1 MIPAADIPHV
11 PTCGCNGCHPLQPAL
26 WSVYGNLYGVD
37 SVEALRVM
45 KADGDPS
52 LLDDPFI
59 ELELQIAA
67 LLASVYGVRALQA
80 KRVLEEALTPP
91 LNQREVDIALG
102 KAGEILGDVFDR
114 DTELEI
120 RRLVNRLII
129 RGALVGE
136 GVDPATLPEV
146 EPDIPLEEKPPLSSA
161 LENEETGGYTSLFIG
176 GALLAGAAV
185 LGGLTAIGRDTS
197 LLNVP
202 TVRKVHEGIVHA
214 ARYYTNQHFNRIIL
228 PEIQGRVNAI
238 LGGADPATVPGFND
252 INQYLSRRLQNVP
265 YWRVVANG
273 AASRAYHYGVMKAGA
288 LRQFRGYE
296 IVAIIDDR
304 TSDICLG
311 LNGKRFLLNET
322 VDLLEKA
329 IDTEDAEEF
338 TRLLPWV
345 PNAATV
351 EGRSPRE
358 LRDLG
363 YVVPP
368 FHPNCRSTIR
378 FI

>member
-11 PTCGCNGCHPLQPAL
+11 STCGCSGCHPLQPAL

-37 SVEALRVM
+37 SIEALRVM

-80 KRVLEEALTPP
+80 KRVLEKALTPP

-102 KAGEILGDVFDR
+102 EAGEILGDVFDK

-129 RGALVGE
+129 RGALVGQ
-136 GVDPATLPEV
+136 GVDPITLPEV
-146 EPDIPLEEKPPLSSA
+146 EPDIPLEEKPPLSAA
-161 LENEETGGYTSLFIG
+161 LDNEEGGYASLFIG
-176 GALLAGAAV
+176 GALLAGAMV
-185 LGGLTAIGRDTS
+185 LGGRTAVGRDTS
-197 LLNVP
+197 LLDVP

-228 PEIQGRVNAI
+228 PEIQNRVNAI
-238 LGGADPATVPGFND
+238 LGGADPATVPGFGD
-252 INQYLSRRLQNVP
+252 INRYLSRRLQNVP
-265 YWRVVANG
+265 YWRIVANG
-273 AASRAYHYGVMKAGA
+273 AASRAYHYGVMKAGT
-288 LRQFRGYE
+288 LRQLRGYE

-304 TSDICLG
+304 TSDICRYLD
-311 LNGKRFLLNET
+311 GKQYLLSET
-322 VDLLEKA
+322 VDLMEKA
-329 IDTEDAEEF
+329 IDALDAERF
-338 TRLLPWV
+338 TKLLPWV
-345 PNAATV
+345 PSVDAIAGKSTA
-351 EGRSPRE
+351 E
-358 LRDLG
+358 LVDLG
-363 YVVPP
+363 YVTPP